1 MSRYPVLIDER
12 SRVAVAVHM
21 NDTPLP
27 LFADKDGVVYVG
39 GNAGTTYNLRIANIS
54 EERVEAIV
62 GIDGKDVIG
71 GLRVLPTTKGMVI
84 PTEMTWKCLG
94 WHATREVCRR
104 FTFPAVDADMDRV
117 QITCYGEG
125 SEMLT
130 LPQGSTHALPRV
142 GGVSTGRKCGVTKFT
157 RLAKFGLELRIAD
170 AQQLVGMDLSQL

>member
-1 MSRYPVLIDER
+1 MSQHPVLVDER
-12 SRVAVAVHM
+12 SRVAVAVYM
-21 NDTPLP
+21 NNTPLP
-27 LFADKDGVVYVG
+27 LFADKEGVVYVG

-94 WHATREVCRR
+94 WRATQEVCRR
-104 FTFPAVDADMDRV
+104 FTFPAVDADMDHV

-125 SEMLT
+125 SEMLA
-130 LPQGSTHALPRV
+130 LPQGSTLVLP
-142 GGVSTGRKCGVTKFT
+142 GEGVSTGKKCGVTKFT
-157 RLAKFGLELRIAD
+157 RLAKFDLELRIAE